1 MRKIFIAMLLLPFC
15 AQSQLLDSIQLET
28 AYVYTSM
35 EEALKEPYKV
45 YRLHLRKQKLDSIP
59 AEVFSLP
66 NLQELD
72 VSKNKIS
79 ALPDN
84 IGELQRLQI
93 LNISGNNIEQ
103 LPHSIGDLK
112 ELKKLFANKNK
123 LASLPARI
131 GDLSNLRM
139 MDLWSNEISY
149 FPEDLSKLKSL
160 RKLDLRNIL
169 INDATQNKLR
179 EWLPNT
185 KIFMDPDCKCAGG

>member
-1 MRKIFIAMLLLPFC
+1 MKKAILFFILTPVFGHA
-15 AQSQLLDSIQLET
+15 QLLDSVQLET
-28 AYVYTSM
+28 AYIYTSM

-45 YRLHLRKQKLDSIP
+45 YRLHLKKQKLDSVP
-59 AEVFSLP
+59 AAIFTFP

-72 VSKNKIS
+72 LSKNKLS

-84 IGELQRLQI
+84 IGELGRLQV

-112 ELKKLFANKNK
+112 NLRKLYANKNK
-123 LASLPARI
+123 LTSLPARI